1 MSESNAFGN
10 SDLGEQEDVIMR
22 NKDVNRQVLKAISIG
37 LTAALSL
44 MPTVTAF
51 ADDDTSGEGG
61 SSNETNE
68 SASENTEQSENQEA
82 RESCD
87 EAFEACES
95 AVELAE
101 ESFSEETAS
110 SESDGAGAPVASESD
125 GAGAPAAG
133 EGDVIGAPAASES
146 DGAGAPAAG
155 EGDVIGAPAACES
168 DGAGAPVADS
178 SALGDDQIQ
187 TIIDNLTDA
196 AQIVGITKQSP
207 DDGNGT
213 GLPANIENSDESG
226 IKENDDS
233 LENAVAALDETNKEA
248 KTFNENHKTEDEEQK
263 LEEAIGGAEEMVEK
277 AKAGTATDAEVE
289 EALEKADKAVEE
301 AEKNKAEAE
310 RLVDKATTELEAI
323 LADCDVKYDVD
334 PETGD
339 ITVTDEEKLDTRTR
353 TALEKAQA
361 AVDAARQ
368 KDADAQ
374 AALDEAQSL
383 NKWLGMVKDQ
393 MQVVSNSTDKGNK
406 KTEGTKIYEG
416 YKLAAYLQA
425 YQVSTW
431 EGVDPDSVEVV
442 YDTTFKGN
450 YNERNFWSVKYKN
463 AGDDCYHRVYLDL
476 HFDKVDNLDS
486 LIASEHLVLEEAP
499 YAFADK
505 CNENL
510 RFGVNKDG
518 SLIADAITGEVDSSQ
533 QAAYD
538 AVKAEIDRLM
548 SGNIKDAT
556 VKAKLTV
563 QMAKLYLAGQ
573 GYDIDRIDTPY
584 WYNVSR
590 GDKTGLAK
598 GMVGEGL
605 SKDDQRYI
613 PIRYTAED
621 GSIKDFYFVYNI
633 NNGNAVSIYQRT
645 PTEMT
650 CAYND
655 YAEDGNHRFMLDD
668 HNHGNGKDP
677 DAERRYDLNS
687 ILGQE
692 AGYNELQNNKT
703 KANGLLEAVEKARN
717 KVVAAQQALLNVQK
731 VSAVYNADIQKFKDR
746 LAAAQQEYNE
756 LKAAAEEAAAE
767 EAAGN
772 SDNVTNTTPDGGG
785 STGGTTDTSTG
796 GTTADGGSAGGTTTD
811 GGSTDGTT
819 SDGGSTGGGDVTE
832 AASSDGA
839 SVDITA
845 SIPGTPA
852 GAIAGA
858 GVLGETAPAAF
869 ADLSGRSSAVDAGAF
884 ADISD
889 IESGVLDEGGDLLEE
904 GVLGERMAPIV
915 DAVNN
920 GTFKRSMLFV
930 EDGLQVS
937 FMWWLIMLALGAK
950 GVQMY
955 VKSRRKEAKETE
967 PEK

>member
-1 MSESNAFGN
+1 MKKK
-10 SDLGEQEDVIMR
+10 DI
-22 NKDVNRQVLKAISIG
+22 NKNVLMAISIG
-37 LTAALSL
+37 LSAALTM
-44 MPTVTAF
+44 MPTVTVL
-51 ADDDTSGEGG
+51 ADDDTSGE
-61 SSNETNE
+61 SSSPETSE
-68 SASENTEQSENQEA
+68 AASETTEQSENHEA
-82 RESCD
+82 SEACD
-87 EAFEACES
+87 DAFEACED

-110 SESDGAGAPVASESD
+110 SESDGAGAPA
-125 GAGAPAAG
+125 AGEGDVVGVPAAG
-133 EGDVIGAPAASES
+133 EGDVIGAPAA
-146 DGAGAPAAG
+146 G
-155 EGDVIGAPAACES
+155 ES

-196 AQIVGITKQSP
+196 AQIVGITQQSP
-207 DDGNGT
+207 GDGNGT

-353 TALEKAQA
+353 NALEKAQA

-476 HFDKVDNLDS
+476 HFEKVNNLDS

-533 QAAYD
+533 QAVYD

-668 HNHGNGKDP
+668 GDHGNGTDP
-677 DAERRYDLNS
+677 DHERRYDIYS
-687 ILGQE
+687 ILDQE

-731 VSAVYNADIQKFKDR
+731 VSAEYNADIQKFKDR

-756 LKAAAEEAAAE
+756 LKAAAEEAA
-767 EAAGN
+767 GN
-772 SDNVTNTTPDGGG
+772 SDNVTDTTPDGGG
-785 STGGTTDTSTG
+785 STGGTTDTTSG
-796 GTTADGGSAGGTTTD
+796 G
-811 GGSTDGTT
+811 GGSTDG
-819 SDGGSTGGGDVTE
+819 GGSTGGTSD
-832 AASSDGA
+832 ASSGGGSDTTATDAAGGT

-845 SIPGTPA
+845 SIPGAPA

-884 ADISD
+884 ADISGM
-889 IESGVLDEGGDLLEE
+889 ESGVLAGDDLLDGE
-904 GVLGERMAPIV
+904 VLGERMAPIV
-915 DAVNN
+915 EAVNN
-920 GTFKRSMLFV
+920 GTFTRSMLFE
-930 EDGLQVS
+930 EDGLKIN
-937 FMWWLIMLALGAK
+937 FMWWLIILAMGAK

-955 VKSRRKEAKETE
+955 VKSRTKEAKESE
-967 PEK
+967 KPEIK

>member
-1 MSESNAFGN
+1 
-10 SDLGEQEDVIMR
+10 MR

-51 ADDDTSGEGG
+51 ADDDTSGESG

-68 SASENTEQSENQEA
+68 SASENTEQSENQEV

-87 EAFEACES
+87 KAFDACES

-101 ESFSEETAS
+101 ASFSEETAS
-110 SESDGAGAPVASESD
+110 SESDGAGAPAAGESD
-125 GAGAPAAG
+125 GAGAPVAGEGDVIGAPVAG
-133 EGDVIGAPAASES
+133 EGDVIGAPAAGES
-146 DGAGAPAAG
+146 DGAGAH
-155 EGDVIGAPAACES
+155 
-168 DGAGAPVADS
+168 VADS

-323 LADCDVKYDVD
+323 LADCDVQYDVD

-353 TALEKAQA
+353 NALEKAQA

-393 MQVVSNSTDKGNK
+393 MQVVKNSTTKDNSK
-406 KTEGTKIYEG
+406 KNAGTKYYEG

-425 YQVSTW
+425 YQVTTW
-431 EGVDPDSVEVV
+431 DGVNPDSVEVK

-450 YNERNFWSVKYKN
+450 YWGRNYWYVKYKN

-476 HFDKVDNLDS
+476 HFDKVNNLDS
-486 LIASEHLVLEEAP
+486 LIASEHLVLEEEP
-499 YAFADK
+499 YAFADE
-505 CNENL
+505 CNNPDNL
-510 RFGVNKDG
+510 KFGVNKDG
-518 SLIADAITGEVDSSQ
+518 SLIEGAITGAVDESQ

-556 VKAKLTV
+556 VKANLTV

-573 GYDIDRIDTPY
+573 GYDIDRLDTPY
-584 WYNVSR
+584 WYNVNRS
-590 GDKTGLAK
+590 DKTALAK
-598 GMVGEGL
+598 GTAGT
-605 SKDDQRYI
+605 KDDQRYI
-613 PIRYTAED
+613 PIRYTDED
-621 GSIKDFYFVYNI
+621 GSVKAFYFVYNI
-633 NNGNAVSIYQRT
+633 SNGNAVSIYQRT
-645 PTEMT
+645 PIEMT

-655 YAEDGNHRFMLDD
+655 YAEDDKHRFMLDD
-668 HNHGNGKDP
+668 GDHNDRTAP
-677 DAERRYDLNS
+677 DCEKRYDLNS

-692 AGYNELQNNKT
+692 AGYNELQYNKA
-703 KANGLLEAVEKARN
+703 KANGLLKAVENARN

-756 LKAAAEEAAAE
+756 LKAAAEEAA
-767 EAAGN
+767 GN
-772 SDNVTNTTPDGGG
+772 SDNVTDTTPDGGG

-796 GTTADGGSAGGTTTD
+796 GTTADGGSEGGTTTD

-845 SIPGTPA
+845 PA
-852 GAIAGA
+852 GGA

-869 ADLSGRSSAVDAGAF
+869 VDLGTRPSAVDAGAF

>member
-1 MSESNAFGN
+1 MKKK
-10 SDLGEQEDVIMR
+10 DI
-22 NKDVNRQVLKAISIG
+22 NKNVLMAISIG
-37 LTAALSL
+37 LSAALTM
-44 MPTVTAF
+44 MPTVTVL
-51 ADDDTSGEGG
+51 ADDDTSGE
-61 SSNETNE
+61 SSSPETSEVSSE
-68 SASENTEQSENQEA
+68 SSEQSENHEA
-82 RESCD
+82 SEACD
-87 EAFEACES
+87 EAFEACED

-110 SESDGAGAPVASESD
+110 SESDGAGAPA
-125 GAGAPAAG
+125 AGEGDVVGVPAAG
-133 EGDVIGAPAASES
+133 EGDVIGAPAAGES
-146 DGAGAPAAG
+146 DGVGAPA
-155 EGDVIGAPAACES
+155 
-168 DGAGAPVADS
+168 ADS

-187 TIIDNLTDA
+187 LIIDNLTDA

-353 TALEKAQA
+353 NALEKAQA

-476 HFDKVDNLDS
+476 HFEKVNNLDS
-486 LIASEHLVLEEAP
+486 LIASEHLVLDEAP
-499 YAFADK
+499 YAFGDN
-505 CNENL
+505 CNDPDNL
-510 RFGVNKDG
+510 KFGVNKDG
-518 SLIADAITGEVDSSQ
+518 SLIDGAITGAVDESQ
-533 QAAYD
+533 QAAYY
-538 AVKAEIDRLM
+538 AVKTEIDRLM
-548 SGNIKDAT
+548 TGNIKEENST
-556 VKAKLTV
+556 LKAQIAV

-573 GYDIDRIDTPY
+573 GYDIDRLGTPG
-584 WYNVSR
+584 WYNVNRS
-590 GDKTGLAK
+590 DKTGLAK
-598 GMVGEGL
+598 GTAGT
-605 SKDDQRYI
+605 KNDQRYI
-613 PIRYTAED
+613 PVRYTAED
-621 GSIKDFYFVYNI
+621 GSIKDFYFVYNTDR
-633 NNGNAVSIYQRT
+633 NSNAVSIYQRT
-645 PTEMT
+645 PIEMQ
-650 CAYND
+650 AAWND
-655 YAEDGNHRFMLDD
+655 YGNGNDHNQYMLDD
-668 HNHGNGKDP
+668 GDHGNGTDP
-677 DAERRYDLNS
+677 DHERRYDIYS
-687 ILGQE
+687 ILDQE

-756 LKAAAEEAAAE
+756 LKAAAEEAA
-767 EAAGN
+767 GS
-772 SDNVTNTTPDGGG
+772 SDNVTDTTPDGGG
-785 STGGTTDTSTG
+785 STGGTTDTTSG
-796 GTTADGGSAGGTTTD
+796 G
-811 GGSTDGTT
+811 GGSTDG
-819 SDGGSTGGGDVTE
+819 GATGGGAV
-832 AASSDGA
+832 AAVADATGGT

-845 SIPGTPA
+845 SIPVAPA

-884 ADISD
+884 ADISGM
-889 IESGVLDEGGDLLEE
+889 ESGVLAGDDLIDGE
-904 GVLGERMAPIV
+904 VLGERMAPIV
-915 DAVNN
+915 EAVNN
-920 GTFKRSMLFV
+920 GTFTRSMLFE
-930 EDGLQVS
+930 EDGLKIN
-937 FMWWLIMLALGAK
+937 FMWWLIILAMGAK

-955 VKSRRKEAKETE
+955 VKSRTKEAKESE
-967 PEK
+967 KPEIK

>member
-1 MSESNAFGN
+1 
-10 SDLGEQEDVIMR
+10 MR

-51 ADDDTSGEGG
+51 ADDDTSGEGN
-61 SSNETNE
+61 SNPDTNE
-68 SASENTEQSENQEA
+68 SSSESTEQSENQEA

-87 EAFEACES
+87 EAFDACED
-95 AVELAE
+95 AVSLAE
-101 ESFSEETAS
+101 SSFSDETAS
-110 SESDGAGAPVASESD
+110 SEGDGA
-125 GAGAPAAG
+125 
-133 EGDVIGAPAASES
+133 GAPAASES
-146 DGAGAPAAG
+146 DGAGAPVAG
-155 EGDVIGAPAACES
+155 EGDVIGAPAAGES

-233 LENAVAALDETNKEA
+233 LENAVTALDETNKEA

-323 LADCDVKYDVD
+323 LADCDVKYDID

-374 AALDEAQSL
+374 TALDEAKSL
-383 NKWLGMVKDQ
+383 NKWLGMVKEQ

-431 EGVDPDSVEVV
+431 EGVDPDSVEVA

-450 YNERNFWSVKYKN
+450 YNERNFWCVKYKN

-476 HFDKVDNLDS
+476 HFDKVNNLDS

-518 SLIADAITGEVDSSQ
+518 SLIDGAITGEVDPSQ
-533 QAAYD
+533 PAYK
-538 AVKAEIDRLM
+538 AVKDEIDRLM

-573 GYDIDRIDTPY
+573 GYDIERIDTPY

-590 GDKTGLAK
+590 SDKTGFAK

-621 GSIKDFYFVYNI
+621 GSTKDFYFVYNI

-655 YAEDGNHRFMLDD
+655 NAEDGNHRFMLDD
-668 HNHGNGKDP
+668 GDHGNGTDP

-692 AGYNELQNNKT
+692 ARYNELKNNKA
-703 KANGLLEAVEKARN
+703 KANGLLEAVENARN

-756 LKAAAEEAAAE
+756 LKAAAEEAA
-767 EAAGN
+767 GN
-772 SDNVTNTTPDGGG
+772 SDNVTDTTPDGGG

-839 SVDITA
+839 SVDITV
-845 SIPGTPA
+845 SIPGAPA

-869 ADLSGRSSAVDAGAF
+869 VDLGTRPSAVDAGAF